1 MDITTLFGGT
11 MALTIGFVALSLACT
26 CVIVAASI
34 GLPLLYY
41 RNQRQKAETLMATG
55 TQGEATILALEDT
68 GMLVNNQPRVRIRLE
83 VRIPGYAPYQ
93 IEKAMTIPLIRLSQ
107 VQVGSVVA
115 VMADPTQPNNPD
127 KVGLLLR

>member
-1 MDITTLFGGT
+1 MDIETLFGGT

-34 GLPLLYY
+34 GLPMLYY

-68 GMLVNNQPRVRIRLE
+68 GMRINDNPRVKVLLEIRL
-83 VRIPGYAPYQ
+83 PGHPPYQ
-93 IEKAMTIPLIRLSQ
+93 LQKTVTIPLIRLSQ
-107 VQVGSVVA
+107 VQVGSVMG
-115 VMADPTQPNNPD
+115 VMVDPTQKDNPD